1 MLTTKALIQRPEVQ
15 LIGRIGD
22 VRMNGRSMS
31 FLFFVS
37 VVGFLESR
45 FSIG

>member
-1 MLTTKALIQRPEVQ
+1 MQSGGFFFGLSVQ
-15 LIGRIGD
+15 L
-22 VRMNGRSMS
+22 
-31 FLFFVS
+31 LFFVS